1 MKFLAAELRSFLID
15 EGICRLPTDGEA
27 EGKPC
32 YCELPEGAPGPK
44 DLTGTAADTAAVHI
58 SRAGG
63 IPTPSLHGFYEVSNL
78 EIVVRSETAKEGEEV
93 AQQIADALSD
103 RRCYE
108 LGNLHIEES
117 LISIPLQRY
126 PSIVEMAGYVWGIE
140 VSFMVRVS
148 NRAA

>member
-1 MKFLAAELRSFLID
+1 MKHLAKELRSFLIED
-15 EGICRLPTDGEA
+15 GICRLPSDGES

-32 YCELPEGAPGPK
+32 YCELPDGAPAPS
-44 DLTGTAADTAAVHI
+44 DLEGTAQDTAAVHI
-58 SRAGG
+58 SRVGG
-63 IPTPSLHGFYEVSNL
+63 MPTPALHGFYEITRV
-78 EIVVRSETAKEGEEV
+78 EIIVRSTTAPEGEEV
-93 AQQIADALSD
+93 ATMIGDALSD

-108 LGNLHIEES
+108 LGDLHIEES

-126 PSIVEMAGYVWGIE
+126 PSIVEQHGYVWALE